1 MTSATLSSTSV
12 LLENYLEEALGEPRV
27 AVRDFHKISDGS
39 ETEVF
44 AFDMRIRHQR
54 TPLVFRRYVGG
65 GGCLKAASE
74 AHALR
79 CLARSAVPVPRVIA
93 AEPTDKPLGFPFL
106 VEERVEGEQMSSSDL
121 RMPLNQLPPLLHRFV
136 DLFITLHTLD
146 ISSLGILAPG
156 RFAYPRSPLDYAER
170 KIEETRARIREFEL
184 VEFQPVLKWLEHRL
198 PKMSCRRPSLLHND
212 LQPTN
217 ILMRGND
224 VAAILDWSAAEIG
237 DYHADLASSA
247 LWGSTSSMPTLRET
261 FLMAYADRRPFN
273 KDTLLAYEVL
283 VACRSLVNLAIVLK
297 YGEEPVGLRRDAVVP
312 LAEMRWRRTAEFL
325 EARTSIWLPGP
336 A

>member
-1 MTSATLSSTSV
+1 MTTATSLSSV
-12 LLENYLEEALGEPRV
+12 LEDYLEDALGEPRV
-27 AVRDFHKISDGS
+27 AVRDLHKIGEGT
-39 ETEVF
+39 ETEIF

-54 TPLVFRRYVGG
+54 TPLVLRQYVAG
-65 GGCLKAASE
+65 GGCLKAAWE

-93 AEPTDKPLGFPFL
+93 AEPTDKPLGHPFL
-106 VEERVEGEQMSSSDL
+106 IEERVEGQPMTQADL

-156 RFAYPRSPLDYAER
+156 RFAYPRGPLDYAER
-170 KIEETRARIREFEL
+170 KIEETRARVKEFEL
-184 VEFQPVLKWLEHRL
+184 VEFHPVVKWLEGRL
-198 PKMSCRRPSLLHND
+198 PRMVCRRPSLLHND
-212 LQPTN
+212 MQPGN

-237 DYHADLASSA
+237 DYHADLAASS
-247 LWGSTSSMPTLRET
+247 LWGSTSRIPTIREA
-261 FLMAYADRRPFN
+261 FLMAYGDRRPYS
-273 KDTLLAYEVL
+273 KDTLLSYEVL
-283 VACRSLVNLAIVLK
+283 VACRRLMNLAIVLR

-312 LAEMRWRRTAEFL
+312 VAELTWRRTALFL
-325 EARTSIWLPGP
+325 QARTGIWLPFP
-336 A
+336 D